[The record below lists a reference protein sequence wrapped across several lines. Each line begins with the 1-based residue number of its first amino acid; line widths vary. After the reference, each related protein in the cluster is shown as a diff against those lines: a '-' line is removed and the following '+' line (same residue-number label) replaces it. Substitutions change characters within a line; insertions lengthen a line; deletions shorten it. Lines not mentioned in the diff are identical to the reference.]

1 MELDRTHTG
10 FCILCSLPI
19 GSAVSHLF
27 LHSRRNCLLWAAYWS
42 RSWGYGE
49 RSVSWPQE
57 AHRPGEESS
66 PCINNSRLTSYF
78 ACGNKP
84 QGSVRKGMLT
94 ATWGMRLGRLS
105 WVLRNHPR
113 RGDRQA
119 REPLFRWM
127 PIMDVLGIMLTPLH
141 TSLYLILTRLCGR
154 YCHDRSPFHRWK
166 PGGFRRLGELP
177 KAAHM
182 VRGGPEVKLLLEPV
196 SSQLPLT
203 PPLLW
208 FFPSLS
214 WKAGVRLSLSLTKH
228 KGKDIFD

>member
-10 FCILCSLPI
+10 FRILCSLPI

-27 LHSRRNCLLWAAYWS
+27 LHSRRNCLLWATYWS
-42 RSWGYGE
+42 RSWGYRE

-105 WVLRNHPR
+105 CVLRNHPR

-119 REPLFRWM
+119 REPLFCWM

-154 YCHDRSPFHRWK
+154 YCHDPHFTDENLEDLGGWVNCLRQPTWSGVVPRWSFYWSPSPLSCPWH
-166 PGGFRRLGELP
+166 LP
-177 KAAHM
+177 YYDFSLLC
-182 VRGGPEVKLLLEPV
+182 PERQG
-196 SSQLPLT
+196 S
-203 PPLLW
+203 
-208 FFPSLS
+208 
-214 WKAGVRLSLSLTKH
+214 G
-228 KGKDIFD
+228 